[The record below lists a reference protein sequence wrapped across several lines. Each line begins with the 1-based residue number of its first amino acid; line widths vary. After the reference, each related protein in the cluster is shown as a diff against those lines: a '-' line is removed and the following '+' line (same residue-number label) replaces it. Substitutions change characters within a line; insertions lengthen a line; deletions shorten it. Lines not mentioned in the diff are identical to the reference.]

1 MEIIEDLQH
10 QGLMKKQSGETTEKS
25 FSEIFDMQQFLQ
37 NNKQLFA
44 WIQDLDINP
53 YTLDPFN

>member
-25 FSEIFDMQQFLQ
+25 FSEMFDMQQFL
-37 NNKQLFA
+37 
-44 WIQDLDINP
+44 
-53 YTLDPFN
+53 

>member
-10 QGLMKKQSGETTEKS
+10 QGLMKKQSGETTENS
-25 FSEIFDMQQFLQ
+25 FNEMFDMQQFLQ